1 MEEMA
6 VRAVEIG
13 QLGAV
18 MVEVKEGAEIL
29 QMVEMKL
36 GEVKVVV
43 EIG

>member
-18 MVEVKEGAEIL
+18 MVEVKEGSEIL

-43 EIG
+43 EPG